1 MSCSCKS
8 EEADPPQAQKQPP
21 GDARTLPELKI
32 PAAPTLAPP
41 TLVPSSVPGFDLLTV
56 PTKARFEKA
65 DDRDR
70 WYSIETGLED
80 LIEFYRD
87 QGFEVVRNQRGATV
101 RVDNK
106 TSVLHIARGKGR
118 RYRLGFI
125 SLADRQKDPPGKTR
139 VPDDI
144 PPELAEKIRKA
155 LEAGDPDVDKLFPTK
170 YQR

>member
-1 MSCSCKS
+1 MSGSCKS
-8 EEADPPQAQKQPP
+8 EEADPPQAQPP
-21 GDARTLPELKI
+21 ADAGKLPELKI
-32 PAAPTLAPP
+32 PAAPTPAPP
-41 TLVPSSVPGFDLLTV
+41 ALVSSSVPGFDLLTV
-56 PTKARFEKA
+56 PTKARFEEA

-70 WYSIETGLED
+70 WYGIEVGLED

-87 QGFEVVRNQRGATV
+87 QEFEVVRNGSGATV
-101 RVDNK
+101 RVDNE
-106 TSVLHIARGKGR
+106 TCVLHIVRGEGR

-125 SLADRQKDPPGKTR
+125 SLAARKKDPPGKTR

-155 LEAGDPDVDKLFPTK
+155 LEAGDPNVDKLFPRA